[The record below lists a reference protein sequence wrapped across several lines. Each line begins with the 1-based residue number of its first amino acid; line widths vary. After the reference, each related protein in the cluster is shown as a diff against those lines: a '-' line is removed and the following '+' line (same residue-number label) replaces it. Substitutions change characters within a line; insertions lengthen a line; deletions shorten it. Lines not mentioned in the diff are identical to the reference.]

1 MTMRIGVLP
10 LARPTFDVPYAEE
23 MAAKAFAT
31 LDSAGIQTVGPRELL
46 FDAAARGGRIG
57 SVRQRAARF
66 RPAAPSDVHGCE
78 HDGENRRASH
88 RAARHLGFSRAA
100 RRWPPAAECLL
111 RAEPCQAC
119 FGPCRQEA
127 AWLYAAPDATE
138 AASDI
143 LAMVRGGQGIAGDP
157 VVRSNGMD
165 SDAERL
171 ADAALAAIRG
181 SRIGLVGEHPLG
193 FDTCRYEPADLDKLI
208 GVAVEPIHSHRSSIR
223 QRPRAAPMWRPPVP
237 AWTAR
242 SQAWPR

>member
-1 MTMRIGVLP
+1 MPTEIFDITTKASEADMTMRIGVLP

-46 FDAAARGGRIG
+46 FDAAAGEAALAAFASERLDFVLLLQVTFTDASMTVKIAEQVTAPLGIWAFPEPRAGGRLRLNAFCG
-57 SVRQRAARF
+57 LNLAKHALGRAGRK
-66 RPAAPSDVHGCE
+66 
-78 HDGENRRASH
+78 
-88 RAARHLGFSRAA
+88 
-100 RRWPPAAECLL
+100 
-111 RAEPCQAC
+111 
-119 FGPCRQEA
+119 A

-181 SRIGLVGEHPLG
+181 SR
-193 FDTCRYEPADLDKLI
+193 
-208 GVAVEPIHSHRSSIR
+208 
-223 QRPRAAPMWRPPVP
+223 
-237 AWTAR
+237 
-242 SQAWPR
+242 